1 MPQLLDRLERLTRNR
16 EQVRFGD
23 IVTTIGAQGHAPL
36 LLVAALLMILPIGM
50 VPGIGGALGLLVAV
64 IGAQMLRGH
73 RGIWLPGFIRRRNVP
88 ADRLSTGIRWLRPKM
103 GWLRRRLHIRLE
115 FLSNSRASLNII
127 ALVLILAG
135 LSLIVLGAVP
145 VTVPLTGFP
154 IAVFAFGI
162 LARDGAVVAVGYV
175 MLAMLVAVGMWML

>member
-1 MPQLLDRLERLTRNR
+1 MPQLLDRLDRLTWHR
-16 EQVRFGD
+16 EQVRFD
-23 IVTTIGAQGHAPL
+23 EIVTTIGAQGHAPL
-36 LLVAALLMILPIGM
+36 LLVAAVLMILPIGM

-73 RGIWLPGFIRRRNVP
+73 RGIWLPGFIRRRSVP
-88 ADRLSTGIRWLRPKM
+88 AERLNTGLTWLRPKM
-103 GWLRRRLHIRLE
+103 VWLCRHLRIRLE
-115 FLSNSRASLNII
+115 FLSGSRASLNII

-145 VTVPLTGFP
+145 VTVPLTGLP
-154 IAVFAFGI
+154 VAVFAFGI

-175 MLAMLVAVGMWML
+175 MLATLGVAGVWML